1 VEAAGETGDREKEEA
16 MPRRTFD
23 KLMSFGGV
31 VLTAALLIAGIMAFW
46 GYSFANAR
54 VNEQLVAQK
63 IFFPPQGEAITSLPA
78 ADQPA
83 IAKYAGQ
90 QLVNGAQAQAYADHF
105 IAAHLKGVADG
116 KTYAEVSTLSRANPD
131 DEALAGQVQTL
142 FRGETLRGLL
152 LNAYA
157 FWKLGQ
163 LALIGAL
170 VFWAMALVMFVLT
183 VLGFWHL
190 RKVPATE
197 QIFAPAVETA
207 RQPVTA

>member
-1 VEAAGETGDREKEEA
+1 

-23 KLMSFGGV
+23 KLMTFGGV
-31 VLTAALLIAGIMAFW
+31 VLTAALLIAGVLAFW
-46 GYSFANAR
+46 GYNFANTK
-54 VNEQLVAQK
+54 VHEQLSAQQ
-63 IFFPPQGEAITSLPA
+63 IFFPPEGEAITSLPA

-131 DEALAGQVQTL
+131 DQELAGQVQTL

-163 LALIGAL
+163 LALIGAIA
-170 VFWAMALVMFVLT
+170 FWVMAGVMLILT
-183 VLGFWHL
+183 ILGFWHL
-190 RKVPATE
+190 RRVSPAE
-197 QIFAPAVETA
+197 QIFAPAKNSSKE
-207 RQPVTA
+207 PVTVS

>member
-1 VEAAGETGDREKEEA
+1 

-31 VLTAALLIAGIMAFW
+31 VLAAALLIAGVLAFW
-46 GYSFANAR
+46 GYSFANDK
-54 VNEQLVAQK
+54 VHEQLAAQQ

-83 IAKYAGQ
+83 VAKYAGQ
-90 QLVNGAQAQAYADHF
+90 QLVNGAQAQVYADHF
-105 IAAHLKGVADG
+105 IGAHLKGVADG

-131 DEALAGQVQTL
+131 DEALAAQVQTL

-163 LALIGAL
+163 LALIGA
-170 VFWAMALVMFVLT
+170 VVMWSLAGVMLVLT

-190 RKVPATE
+190 RRVPATE
-197 QIFAPAVETA
+197 RIFAPVREEVAVS
-207 RQPVTA
+207 